1 MRNNIT
7 IQKDGIAIS
16 VSVLV
21 FRDNSGV
28 YIVYC
33 PSLDLSGYD
42 NTESTAKDNFSYV
55 LKEWIKEQTANGTLE
70 KDLVS
75 HGWIIK
81 GEESSEPQLSEIIK
95 RNANVA
101 RVVSMPEYKKTNI
114 QARVYC

>member
-1 MRNNIT
+1 MGNSIT

-16 VSVLV
+16 VSVSV
-21 FRDNSGV
+21 FRDDIGV

-42 NTESTAKDNFSYV
+42 NTESGATDNFSYV

-75 HGWIIK
+75 HGWTRK
-81 GEESSEPQLSEIIK
+81 DFTDWLKS
-95 RNANVA
+95 N
-101 RVVSMPEYKKTNI
+101 
-114 QARVYC
+114 

>member
-1 MRNNIT
+1 VARSGYANCNQELEPITNNIMGNSIT

-21 FRDNSGV
+21 FRDNGV

-42 NTESTAKDNFSYV
+42 NTVSGATDNFSYV

-70 KDLVS
+70 KDLTS
-75 HGWIIK
+75 HGW
-81 GEESSEPQLSEIIK
+81 
-95 RNANVA
+95 
-101 RVVSMPEYKKTNI
+101 
-114 QARVYC
+114 

>member
-1 MRNNIT
+1 MGNSIT

-21 FRDNSGV
+21 FRDNGV

-42 NTESTAKDNFSYV
+42 NTVSGATDNFSYV

-70 KDLVS
+70 KDLTS
-75 HGWIIK
+75 HGFK
-81 GEESSEPQLSEIIK
+81 EQTLYTG
-95 RNANVA
+95 
-101 RVVSMPEYKKTNI
+101 
-114 QARVYC
+114 